1 MIYILPKSQKNQGQR
16 VPLMPAILLYFFL
29 FSVSWITSGNPLHDW
44 TILLV
49 FHKVSH
55 LQPFLAS
62 LSSLVVCFHPAN
74 VPKYTTFY
82 LIILLLTLAN
92 SLLYHLISMP
102 RFMWNQLL
110 LQTCQTCILSLK
122 ITVWQPTIGNATC
135 QHCCKSYN
143 WTVSALC
150 NAAILLRLT
159 AQHQSVFSSRLQQY
173 NGVFQQNNVH
183 INLLGTRQTPH
194 QQPVVYQP
202 VTGKVKVLQKHK
214 ILSWDKVSTTLNV
227 KHILNYF

>member
-92 SLLYHLISMP
+92 SLLYHLISNAKIYVESVTFTDVSDMH
-102 RFMWNQLL
+102 
-110 LQTCQTCILSLK
+110 SLTK
-122 ITVWQPTIGNATC
+122 NHRMATNHWQR
-135 QHCCKSYN
+135 H
-143 WTVSALC
+143 VSAL
-150 NAAILLRLT
+150 
-159 AQHQSVFSSRLQQY
+159 LQ
-173 NGVFQQNNVH
+173 
-183 INLLGTRQTPH
+183 
-194 QQPVVYQP
+194 VV
-202 VTGKVKVLQKHK
+202 
-214 ILSWDKVSTTLNV
+214 
-227 KHILNYF
+227 